1 MDVIECECWLQAMP
15 GGMCPVRGASGG
27 VLQWACYWSIVY
39 SGFVNIFIKDLEQ
52 FGGMSREH
60 VRACFQRQPR
70 RRNNKLGAGEIET
83 TERNYP
89 NETLNLAKKKYL
101 RRSGRE
107 EENNPNHRCLM
118 GKRAL
123 QHWNTKGYNR
133 RQIACDFGKAMKHP
147 CPFTE
152 ALYTLCSSK
161 PCSSFSTD
169 ATPKLLFSVLGTS
182 IPKSYRQSNIHW
194 LPE

>member
-1 MDVIECECWLQAMP
+1 MIKHECWLQAMP
-15 GGMCPVRGASGG
+15 GSTCPVRGVSGG
-27 VLQWACYWSIVY
+27 VLQWACYVPL
-39 SGFVNIFIKDLEQ
+39 FILVSLISSLKKDLEQ
-52 FGGMSREH
+52 FGGMSREDA
-60 VRACFQRQPR
+60 RACFQRQPR

-83 TERNYP
+83 TGCNYP
-89 NETLNLAKKKYL
+89 NETLSLEKKIYL

-118 GKRAL
+118 RKREL

-133 RQIACDFGKAMKHP
+133 GQIAYDFGKAMKHP
-147 CPFTE
+147 CPCTD

-182 IPKSYRQSNIHW
+182 IPKSYWQSNIHW